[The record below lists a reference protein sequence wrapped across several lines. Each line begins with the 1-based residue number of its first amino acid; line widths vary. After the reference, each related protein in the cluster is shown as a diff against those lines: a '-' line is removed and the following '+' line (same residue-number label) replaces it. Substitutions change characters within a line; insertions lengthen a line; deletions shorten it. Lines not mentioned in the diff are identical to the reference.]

1 MSSGAIKTHRFLT
14 LKNNHIENRSG
25 LEARK
30 EEVWGWPQGWGNHAG
45 TKESGPA
52 HPEVASASLGNLD
65 PPSAF
70 QSRLFS
76 VTMVMK
82 HEKKDLNCFPG
93 RKGEKENKM
102 LPFLKCML
110 VPRLPKI
117 KQVGWGT

>member
-1 MSSGAIKTHRFLT
+1 MTVPYLESPALPLRSSAVRSRAGWYVSSGAIKTHRFLT

-76 VTMVMK
+76 VT
-82 HEKKDLNCFPG
+82 
-93 RKGEKENKM
+93 RS
-102 LPFLKCML
+102 
-110 VPRLPKI
+110 
-117 KQVGWGT
+117 